1 MIKSASKLLM
11 SVFSVLVLTLV
22 LISCGNTEQ
31 ESRLQPEP
39 IRSNTAESFTLTA
52 DDMTN
57 QNLALA
63 DFEKTQKT
71 AFIFASGLV
80 DLPPE
85 NRHNISA
92 ITEGFVKEIK
102 LIAGDK
108 VKKGQVLFTLM
119 NPDFLEMQRSLV
131 VAKNSLELAKKE
143 WVRVQSFKEDN
154 IVSTKQYD
162 EARANFFNTEANY
175 SSQKKHLALIGF
187 DIEDVEKGQ
196 FTSEVAILSP
206 ITGVIAMV
214 DIATGAFVP
223 RSVRIMEV
231 LDLEHFHVELSVFE
245 SEAALVEEGQSLW
258 VRKVSAGDQSTQE
271 WMKGYVFR
279 INPSFSGT
287 DKSLNVHAHVE
298 EWENPI
304 IGSYVEAKI
313 QTSSTVLWKVPK
325 DAIIKENNGFTL
337 ILAQKLDN
345 TNWKAVRVFFNSDPV
360 TLEDE
365 LNYLGISDLDQKY
378 HDYQMVIQN

>member
-143 WVRVQSFKEDN
+143 WVRAQSFKEDN

-162 EARANFFNTEANY
+162 EARANFFNAEANY

-313 QTSSTVLWKVPK
+313 QTSSAVLWKVPK

>member
-31 ESRLQPEP
+31 EIPTKVENSVL
-39 IRSNTAESFTLTA
+39 STAESFTLTA
-52 DDMTN
+52 DDMAT
-57 QNLALA
+57 QNVDLAN
-63 DFEKTQKT
+63 FEKMEKPS
-71 AFIFASGLV
+71 FIYASGLI

-92 ITEGFVKEIK
+92 LSEGFIKEIK

-108 VKKGQVLFTLM
+108 VKKGQVLFKLI
-119 NPDFLEMQRSLV
+119 NPDFLEMQRSLLF
-131 VAKNSLELAKKE
+131 AKNGLELAKKE
-143 WVRVQSFKEDN
+143 WVRAQSLREDN

-162 EARANFFNTEANY
+162 EAKATFFNADANY
-175 SSQKKHLALIGF
+175 SAEKKYLALIGF
-187 DIEDVEKGQ
+187 DIESVEKGQ
-196 FTSEVAILSP
+196 FTYEIAILSP

-214 DIATGAFVP
+214 DVTTGAFVP
-223 RSVRIMEV
+223 RSIRIMEV
-231 LDLEHFHVELSVFE
+231 LDLAHFHVELSVFE

-258 VRKVSAGDQSTQE
+258 VRKISAGNQSTQE
-271 WMKGYVFR
+271 WMKGYVYR
-279 INPSFSGT
+279 VNPSFSGT

-298 EWENPI
+298 EWKNPI
-304 IGSYVEAKI
+304 IGSYVEGKI

-325 DAIIKENNGFTL
+325 EAIIKENNGFTL
-337 ILAQKLDN
+337 ILAQKMDDTTWQAIRLTFD
-345 TNWKAVRVFFNSDPV
+345 SEPI

-365 LNYLGISDLDQKY
+365 PNYLGIADLAQKY
-378 HDYQMVIQN
+378 HDYQLVIQN